1 MVCIDGP
8 IERSDLISFN
18 LRTSS
23 FFDTHYVIEIVFFWS
38 TQIKSIQRRMS
49 VASGRLRSNDAE
61 ERANAQIEIQRLQE
75 EMAAACAGLTR

>member
-8 IERSDLISFN
+8 IERSDLIPFN
-18 LRTSS
+18 LRTS

-38 TQIKSIQRRMS
+38 MQIKSIQRRMS